1 MQRKRTQSIGDIYG
15 DMLNSVKTVK
25 IDESVKEGGN
35 DFSDNDPAPLID
47 GGPQKEGGYNDALE
61 DNVANFYGFDEDEEG
76 CKDQYN
82 DLDQCCEHG
91 SPSEQC
97 KCGADEDEED
107 EDVEGEEITDDNE
120 MPSED
125 EEEDMDDE
133 GSEDDIS
140 DDDFVSESRK
150 FGEKTLNTVM
160 SRKKLSFDSIYKQVI
175 NENFGEDDS
184 DLDAFGLTDA
194 TPDSDLDEDFG
205 GEEEG
210 GDEVTVTLDKAT
222 AQALLD
228 VLQGVLDAGEED
240 MGEEVDVDELDFE
253 GETGDGE
260 ADYEEDEE
268 TLGDKKGKLQG
279 KDNKVGNVK
288 PGSAS
293 ASSAVT
299 DKVGNDGDHGHALH
313 GAKAPNDGK
322 NNKVGSVKQGQDLFQ

>member
-1 MQRKRTQSIGDIYG
+1 MRHNSMHAIGNAYEE
-15 DMLNSVKTVK
+15 MLNSVKTVK
-25 IDESVKEGGN
+25 LDESVKEGGN
-35 DFSDNDPAPLID
+35 DFSDPNPAPLED
-47 GGPQKEGGYNDALE
+47 GGPQEKGGYHDALE
-61 DNVANFYGFDEDEEG
+61 DNVANFYGFDEDEENS
-76 CKDQYN
+76 KDEYN
-82 DLDQCCEHG
+82 DLDQCHECG
-91 SPSEQC
+91 SPDEQC
-97 KCGADEDEED
+97 KCTSDEDEED

-120 MPSED
+120 MPDED
-125 EEEDMDDE
+125 EETDSDDE
-133 GSEDDIS
+133 GDE
-140 DDDFVSESRK
+140 DDFVAESRK
-150 FGEKTLNTVM
+150 LGKDTLNKTM
-160 SRKKLSFDSIYKQVI
+160 SKKTLSFDKIYDRI
-175 NENFGEDDS
+175 ISENFGEDDS

-194 TPDSDLDEDFG
+194 TPDSDLDDDFG

-228 VLQGVLDAGEED
+228 VLQGVLDAGDD
-240 MGEEVDVDELDFE
+240 MGDDMEVDDLDFE

-279 KDNKVGNVK
+279 KDNKVGSVK

-299 DKVGNDGDHGHALH
+299 DKVGNDGDHGHALN

-322 NNKVGSVKQGQDLFQ
+322 QNKVGTIKQGQDLFQ